1 MNTLLYILL
10 FKELIGWQEGQTFWE
25 YIGEVVMVN
34 LATLLWGVFAFVILY
49 FGAKFLAWFVNRDA
63 IKALDE
69 AQKKR
74 NQKERQ
80 KREEMIKASNNPVY
94 KKIMSRYSAWRDMFD
109 NMG

>member
-1 MNTLLYILL
+1 MGSIC
-10 FKELIGWQEGQTFWE
+10 FCDFIFR
-25 YIGEVVMVN
+25 GEVSGLVRE
-34 LATLLWGVFAFVILY
+34 LRRHKSIG
-49 FGAKFLAWFVNRDA
+49 
-63 IKALDE
+63 E
-69 AQKKR
+69 AQKKC